1 MEEYEFGWVSNTSAQ
16 NTPRTFKTRQMRKTQ
31 GEAWN
36 KWMMAN
42 SWVEVGDWDCLS
54 CGYSYATAKF
64 LEEHAFT
71 PWLEAQTG
79 SQETRRKLPRTS
91 KVITPVLETG
101 SIKSKVG
108 SLKLFKVR
116 NY

>member
-16 NTPRTFKTRQMRKTQ
+16 NTPRTFRTKQMRKTQ

-36 KWMMAN
+36 KWMKAN

-64 LEEHAFT
+64 LRR
-71 PWLEAQTG
+71 
-79 SQETRRKLPRTS
+79 TRFHTLVRSPNRKPRNTQKVAKNKQSHHTS
-91 KVITPVLETG
+91 I
-101 SIKSKVG
+101 
-108 SLKLFKVR
+108 R
-116 NY
+116 NRIH